1 MTSRA
6 IEKLTKTLISR
17 LPEGSISETLPP
29 FILRPHHF
37 ISREAAFH
45 GIHYPKSLDELQ
57 RAQVRLKF
65 EELFYVQ
72 LNILR
77 YASDHR
83 RKYRG
88 YVFQHVG
95 QDSRGLND
103 HVDSH

>member
-1 MTSRA
+1 V
-6 IEKLTKTLISR
+6 
-17 LPEGSISETLPP
+17 
-29 FILRPHHF
+29 HH
-37 ISREAAFH
+37 
-45 GIHYPKSLDELQ
+45 IHYHHNTTELQ

-88 YVFQHVG
+88 YIFKRVG
-95 QDSRGLND
+95 EQFNGFYRNNLPFPLTDAQKRVMHEIRDDMGS
-103 HVDSH
+103 